1 MPDVLVNA
9 FDKLDI
15 SFKDTWGRAVK
26 TKIIH
31 KTLRIILVLT
41 KEAWFIRASRVNNL
55 QFQARI
61 LCPDKIYQGSFCN
74 TEAILK

>member
-26 TKIIH
+26 TE
-31 KTLRIILVLT
+31 R
-41 KEAWFIRASRVNNL
+41 SPQNL
-55 QFQARI
+55 EDYLGFN
-61 LCPDKIYQGSFCN
+61 KGGMIY
-74 TEAILK
+74 